1 MENNWSTAVVELN
14 KVKIE
19 EAQLANGSSAQP
31 SSRVIVAAERGGPNA
46 SVLSRREIHVLE
58 EIREGM
64 KNPEIAAKLELS
76 TKTVENHVRNILLK
90 LAVKNRT
97 QAVVE
102 ALRRSIITF

>member
-1 MENNWSTAVVELN
+1 MVEFN
-14 KVKIE
+14 KIKSE
-19 EAQLANGSSAQP
+19 EAQSPAAAMPLNPRAVA
-31 SSRVIVAAERGGPNA
+31 AAERGGPNA

-64 KNPEIAAKLELS
+64 KNPEIAAKLDLS

>member
-1 MENNWSTAVVELN
+1 MENNWSSAVVEFNKIKSEEIQSPAASPLN
-14 KVKIE
+14 
-19 EAQLANGSSAQP
+19 ARMAA
-31 SSRVIVAAERGGPNA
+31 AAERGGPSA
-46 SVLSRREIHVLE
+46 SVLSRREIQVLE
-58 EIREGM
+58 DIREGM
-64 KNPEIAAKLELS
+64 KNPEIATKLELS

>member
-14 KVKIE
+14 KITIE
-19 EAQLANGSSAQP
+19 VAQSANGSQP